1 MATMGAD
8 LISLL
13 ELEKFIK
20 KVIRGYKMRVPKKL
34 DKPLSLRG
42 QNFHAEIRLT
52 LCILVLS
59 IIRHITT
66 LKLA

>member
-8 LISLL
+8 SISLL

-34 DKPLSLRG
+34 DKPFL
-42 QNFHAEIRLT
+42 
-52 LCILVLS
+52 
-59 IIRHITT
+59 
-66 LKLA
+66 